1 MRHSLVA
8 VALLACLLGFGCASV
23 QTTAGKLLASTATT
37 VDGAMQG
44 WAIWVAQGHATA
56 QQEAQVRSAYGQ
68 YQASMSIALGAYNA
82 MVQSGDQSVWLTA
95 SQILASNGA
104 AVVALVQSFTSGGV
118 K

>member
-1 MRHSLVA
+1 MRQSILTLT
-8 VALLACLLGFGCASV
+8 LLACLLGWGCASV
-23 QTTAGKLLASTATT
+23 QTSAGKLLASTATT

-56 QQEAQVRSAYGQ
+56 QQEAQVKTAYGQ
-68 YQASMSIALGAYNA
+68 YQASMAIALGAYNA

-104 AVVALVQSFTSGGV
+104 AIVALVQSFTSGGV